1 MGMPERAKHRT
12 VRCWLSIAGDD
23 LHLDPTSP
31 AGEWCS
37 DLEKIGIQIHG
48 RQAKVISHRLPVEGD
63 AEGEALRVRD

>member
-1 MGMPERAKHRT
+1 MGIPERAEHRA
-12 VRCWLSIAGDD
+12 VGRELSFAGDD
-23 LHLDPTSP
+23 LHLDPTPP
-31 AGEWCS
+31 AGERCS